1 MVVAEEN
8 RIQSE
13 SDGKMNRIKQN
24 LDPKEKVLLL
34 TTSNQ
39 SQFTSTSGTKSQNR
53 DHIYDPEKDSYNQ
66 RSVLKLPSTEL
77 IAIPEADAE
86 SVLEYSIDKKQKS
99 KEPTEVHQDPKE
111 PENVFITS

>member
-34 TTSNQ
+34 TTSN
-39 SQFTSTSGTKSQNR
+39 
-53 DHIYDPEKDSYNQ
+53 
-66 RSVLKLPSTEL
+66 
-77 IAIPEADAE
+77 
-86 SVLEYSIDKKQKS
+86 
-99 KEPTEVHQDPKE
+99 
-111 PENVFITS
+111 